1 MRHEKK
7 GCEIL
12 IRRPDLHTAL
22 SLNISDLP
30 LFPHFAR
37 LLLFILGLLNLL
49 CVTVTKLD
57 SNTDL
62 EYAVA

>member
-1 MRHEKK
+1 MKK
-7 GCEIL
+7 KDVRFSLGDQTYTL
-12 IRRPDLHTAL
+12 L